1 MLLRPLAPKQSNI
14 KSADNKRFLILV
26 AKKRGKLAQKRG
38 ASHKLAGC
46 GAANKRCCLMQH
58 LLLLLQLLLLQ
69 LLLLMLLLQQL
80 MLVVADGVVIGN
92 AGQKQLRTRDV
103 ATEWR
108 LTAAIVGW
116 SFCWPFGWPKFR
128 DLKAESGTQLATM
141 VLRPG
146 HLPIS
151 LLPRM
156 HIYALFFLGFFP
168 CMLLAVTG
176 FSCTIIL
183 TLFMRQHSER

>member
-58 LLLLLQLLLLQ
+58 LLLLQLLLLQ

-103 ATEWR
+103 ATE
-108 LTAAIVGW
+108 
-116 SFCWPFGWPKFR
+116 
-128 DLKAESGTQLATM
+128 
-141 VLRPG
+141 
-146 HLPIS
+146 
-151 LLPRM
+151 
-156 HIYALFFLGFFP
+156 
-168 CMLLAVTG
+168 
-176 FSCTIIL
+176 
-183 TLFMRQHSER
+183 

>member
-46 GAANKRCCLMQH
+46 GAANKRCCLMQ
-58 LLLLLQLLLLQ
+58 QLLLLQ

-103 ATEWR
+103 ATE
-108 LTAAIVGW
+108 
-116 SFCWPFGWPKFR
+116 
-128 DLKAESGTQLATM
+128 
-141 VLRPG
+141 
-146 HLPIS
+146 
-151 LLPRM
+151 
-156 HIYALFFLGFFP
+156 
-168 CMLLAVTG
+168 
-176 FSCTIIL
+176 
-183 TLFMRQHSER
+183 